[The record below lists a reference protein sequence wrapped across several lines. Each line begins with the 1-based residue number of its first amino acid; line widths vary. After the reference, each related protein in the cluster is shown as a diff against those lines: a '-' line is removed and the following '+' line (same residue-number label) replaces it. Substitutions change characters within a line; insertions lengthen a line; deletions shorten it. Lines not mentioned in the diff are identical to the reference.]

1 METFFFFL
9 QKKDYQKS
17 RVGTLLSQYSFGS
30 QQQMAGIG
38 DRGDGEK
45 YWFIKLVIEKPR
57 NSEDCNFELT
67 LNYLFSAST

>member
-1 METFFFFL
+1 
-9 QKKDYQKS
+9 
-17 RVGTLLSQYSFGS
+17 
-30 QQQMAGIG
+30 MAGIG